1 MKKKTLVLDSS
12 VMIKWVN
19 GQNEDHLEKADQIR
33 RDARLE
39 KVEILA
45 PELAKYEI
53 GNALLNKRMSLPE
66 TKLSQA
72 TIYSLPIT
80 FIPMS
85 QENADETI
93 EIATKN
99 NITFYD
105 ATFISLAKE
114 KDAILITANPKHQ
127 RPTNGIKVINLCDY
141 SS

>member
-1 MKKKTLVLDSS
+1 MV
-12 VMIKWVN
+12 KWVN
-19 GQNEDHLEKADQIR
+19 GQNEDNLEKADQVR
-33 RDARLE
+33 RDARLG

-53 GNALLNKRMSLPE
+53 GNALLNKRMTLPE

-85 QENADETI
+85 QVNADETI

-105 ATFISLAKE
+105 AAFVSLAKE
-114 KDAILITANPKHQ
+114 KSATLITANPKHHRQ
-127 RPTNGIKVINLCDY
+127 FPGVKVVDLKTY
-141 SS
+141 